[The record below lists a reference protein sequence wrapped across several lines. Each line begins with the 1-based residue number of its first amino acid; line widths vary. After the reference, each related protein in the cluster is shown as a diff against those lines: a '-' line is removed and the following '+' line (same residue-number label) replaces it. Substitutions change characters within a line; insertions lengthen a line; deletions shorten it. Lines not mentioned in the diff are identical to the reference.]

1 MRLSIFPSANPL
13 PKSKKEKNIE
23 AKFFSRPYLPEIA
36 EVENEEQLI
45 DILTQFAWSPFIFKQ
60 ARLKDDFLS
69 TDFLVLD
76 IDSGLTIQ
84 EAEARIEEA
93 KVTALC
99 LPSTSHTPEAHRY
112 RLVFPLSRTIT
123 KVDEFVASMEDLMEA
138 FPESDP
144 ACKDWARA
152 FFAGTLDDGFWI
164 ESNLLEPTTPKVE
177 PKHKDYDRSDIMTST
192 KVDLSIAEIVK
203 ELYGEDRDRIPEA
216 VDLFIKEA
224 NTGFPGSW
232 NNNLNRCA
240 FVLGLQ
246 NVELEAVEDLIAY
259 LAPLPLDKNDQY
271 TIKRAW
277 NQGNESREEE

>member
-36 EVENEEQLI
+36 EVENDDQLI

-60 ARLKDDFLS
+60 ARLKDDFVS

-76 IDSGLTIQ
+76 IDNGLTIPESEDRII
-84 EAEARIEEA
+84 EAG
-93 KVTALC
+93 VTALC

-152 FFAGTLDDGFWI
+152 YFAGTQDDGYWI
-164 ESNLLEPTTPKVE
+164 EGSLLEPTTPKVE
-177 PKHKDYDRSDIMTST
+177 PKNRDYDRPDSSDSI

-203 ELYGEDRDRIPEA
+203 ELYGKERDLIPEA

-224 NTGFPGSW
+224 HTGFPGSW
-232 NNNLNRCA
+232 NVNLNRVC

-246 NVELEAVEDLIAY
+246 NVELDAVEDLIAH
-259 LAPLPLDKNDQY
+259 LAPQTLDKNDKY

-277 NQGNESREEE
+277 NQGNETREEE